1 MASHWLGLPCPVTT
15 LTFPELLPRFGN
27 MSLLHIGVGIVYC
40 LVSVTF
46 RSQMGMHEA
55 SVTTLAV
62 MRLLYLKAVLL

>member
-15 LTFPELLPRFGN
+15 LTFPQLLRRLGN
-27 MSLLHIGVGIVYC
+27 MSLAGVGVVYC

-62 MRLLYLKAVLL
+62 MRLLYLKALLL